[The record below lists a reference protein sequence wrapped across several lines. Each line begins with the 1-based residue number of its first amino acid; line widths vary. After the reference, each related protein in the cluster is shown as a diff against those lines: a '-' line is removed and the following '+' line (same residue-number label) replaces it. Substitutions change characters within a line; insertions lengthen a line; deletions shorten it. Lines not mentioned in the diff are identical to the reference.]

1 MPISYRFNFLSIV
14 AHTKRLKLS
23 RFHGRRMSTAPI
35 PTYKDAIDAL
45 NSLQTNAAI
54 LEAVRAAGAKLNPNA
69 IPEMIDYL
77 RRVGLEPSQLNN
89 LNVIHITGTK
99 GKGSTSA
106 FTDSILR
113 AARPGWKIG
122 LYTSPHLVAVR
133 ERIRINGEPLS
144 EEEFTRYFF
153 EVWNLLQNT
162 KCEAATTPFMPNYFR
177 YLTLMAFYTF
187 NQLKVDATILEVGI
201 GGRSDSTNIVPK
213 PVVTGVT
220 ALGYDHTRLLGEKLS
235 QIANQKGGIYKEGVP
250 ALTVEQP
257 EEGILE
263 LGVCAAE
270 QRASQFTIIDTLPST
285 IQLGLAGAHQR
296 SNAGLAV
303 QLVHT
308 FLSIMDQSYSPM
320 SDPNTSGTTSA
331 TWSGSEIKPLQS
343 LPTSFLDGLK
353 NAHWPGRCQTVL
365 DPKFEATAWFLDGAH
380 TQESLACCLEWFVS
394 SAVGLPVSPVSDGH
408 PLRVLIFNCTSG
420 RSGDDFLTAI
430 LQKIEERLAVHGSLE
445 KKEEFFAKVI
455 FCSNV
460 TYASGNFKG
469 DLTSAAMSTTDNLNL
484 KTQREIEAAWNTL
497 VPTYSGTVH
506 VLPSIEDAVEEV
518 RKMPNVSVLVTGSLH
533 LVGGVIEVAG
543 LADRALSPKA

>member
-1 MPISYRFNFLSIV
+1 
-14 AHTKRLKLS
+14 
-23 RFHGRRMSTAPI
+23 MSTAPI
-35 PTYKDAIDAL
+35 LTYRDAIDAL
-45 NSLQTNAAI
+45 NSLQTNAAV

-69 IPEMIDYL
+69 ITEMIDYL

-113 AARPGWKIG
+113 ATRPGWKTG

-263 LGVCAAE
+263 LGVCAVD
-270 QRASQFTIIDTLPST
+270 QRASQFTIVDTLPST
-285 IQLGLAGAHQR
+285 IQLGM
-296 SNAGLAV
+296 
-303 QLVHT
+303 
-308 FLSIMDQSYSPM
+308 FID
-320 SDPNTSGTTSA
+320 
-331 TWSGSEIKPLQS
+331 
-343 LPTSFLDGLK
+343 
-353 NAHWPGRCQTVL
+353 
-365 DPKFEATAWFLDGAH
+365 
-380 TQESLACCLEWFVS
+380 
-394 SAVGLPVSPVSDGH
+394 
-408 PLRVLIFNCTSG
+408 
-420 RSGDDFLTAI
+420 
-430 LQKIEERLAVHGSLE
+430 
-445 KKEEFFAKVI
+445 
-455 FCSNV
+455 
-460 TYASGNFKG
+460 
-469 DLTSAAMSTTDNLNL
+469 
-484 KTQREIEAAWNTL
+484 
-497 VPTYSGTVH
+497 
-506 VLPSIEDAVEEV
+506 VLPFNY
-518 RKMPNVSVLVTGSLH
+518 KCNP
-533 LVGGVIEVAG
+533 
-543 LADRALSPKA
+543 LS

>member
-1 MPISYRFNFLSIV
+1 
-14 AHTKRLKLS
+14 
-23 RFHGRRMSTAPI
+23 MSTAPI
-35 PTYKDAIDAL
+35 RTYRDAIDAL

-54 LEAVRAAGAKLNPNA
+54 LEAVRAAGSKLNPNA

-77 RRVGLEPSQLNN
+77 LRVGLEPSQLNN

-113 AARPGWKIG
+113 AARPSWKTG

-162 KCEAATTPFMPNYFR
+162 KCETATTPFMPNYFR

-220 ALGYDHTRLLGEKLS
+220 ALGYDHTRLLGETLS
-235 QIANQKGGIYKEGVP
+235 QIANQKGGIYKCLKDRIGRGSG
-250 ALTVEQP
+250 TDCEQP

-263 LGVCAAE
+263 LDVCAVE
-270 QRASQFTIIDTLPST
+270 QKASQFTIIDALPST
-285 IQLGLAGAHQR
+285 IQLGMFFDVLPFIYKIE
-296 SNAGLAV
+296 S
-303 QLVHT
+303 
-308 FLSIMDQSYSPM
+308 LSIKDQSYSPT
-320 SDPNTSGTTSA
+320 SDTNTSGAASA
-331 TWSGSEIKPLQS
+331 AWNGSEIEPLRS

-365 DPKFEATAWFLDGAH
+365 DPKLEAMTWFLDGAH
-380 TQESLACCLEWFVS
+380 TQESLACCMEWFVS
-394 SAVGLPVSPVSDGH
+394 PAVGLPISPVSDGH
-408 PLRVLIFNCTSG
+408 PPRVLIFNCTSG
-420 RSGDDFLTAI
+420 RSGDSFLTAI
-430 LQKIEERLAVHGSLE
+430 LQKIEEQLTIYGSLE
-445 KKEEFFAKVI
+445 KKENFFTKVI

-484 KTQREIEAAWNTL
+484 KTQREIEAAWNKL
-497 VPTYSGTVH
+497 VPSYSGTVH
-506 VLPSIEDAVEEV
+506 VLPSIEDAVEEA

-533 LVGGVIEVAG
+533 LVGGIIDVAG
-543 LADRALSPKA
+543 LTDRALSPKA

>member
-1 MPISYRFNFLSIV
+1 
-14 AHTKRLKLS
+14 
-23 RFHGRRMSTAPI
+23 MSTPST
-35 PTYKDAIDAL
+35 PTYRDAIDAL

-69 IPEMIDYL
+69 IPEMIDYI
-77 RRVGLEPSQLNN
+77 RRVGLEPSQLND

-113 AARPGWKIG
+113 AARPGWKTG

-153 EVWNLLQNT
+153 EVWNLLQKNT
-162 KCEAATTPFMPNYFR
+162 KVFGVHTTPLMPNYFR
-177 YLTLMAFYTF
+177 FMTLMAFYTF
-187 NQLKVDATILEVGI
+187 NQLKVDAAILEVGI
-201 GGRSDSTNIVPK
+201 GGRSDSTNVVPK
-213 PVVTGVT
+213 PIVTGVT

-257 EEGILE
+257 EEGMSE
-263 LGVCAAE
+263 LRDCAIE
-270 QRASQFTIIDTLPST
+270 QRASQFIIVDTLPST

-296 SNAGLAV
+296 SNAALAV

-308 FLSIMDQSYSPM
+308 FLTAI
-320 SDPNTSGTTSA
+320 
-331 TWSGSEIKPLQS
+331 EPLQS

-353 NAHWPGRCQTVL
+353 NTHWPGRCQTVL
-365 DPKFEATAWFLDGAH
+365 DPKLEGTKWFLDGAH
-380 TQESLACCLEWFVS
+380 TKESLACCLEWFVS
-394 SAVGLPVSPVSDGH
+394 PAVGLPVSPVSDVH
-408 PLRVLIFNCTSG
+408 PPRVLIFNCTSG
-420 RSGDDFLTAI
+420 RSGDDFLTTI
-430 LQKIEERLAVHGSLE
+430 LQKIEERLTTYGSTE

-469 DLTSAAMSTTDNLNL
+469 DLTSAAMDTTDNLNL
-484 KTQREIEAAWNTL
+484 KTQREIESAWNKL
-497 VPTYSGTVH
+497 VPAYSGTVH
-506 VLPSIEDAVEEV
+506 VLPSIEDAVEEA
-518 RKMPNVSVLVTGSLH
+518 RKTFNVSVLVTGSLH

-543 LADRALSPKA
+543 LAERALSPKA